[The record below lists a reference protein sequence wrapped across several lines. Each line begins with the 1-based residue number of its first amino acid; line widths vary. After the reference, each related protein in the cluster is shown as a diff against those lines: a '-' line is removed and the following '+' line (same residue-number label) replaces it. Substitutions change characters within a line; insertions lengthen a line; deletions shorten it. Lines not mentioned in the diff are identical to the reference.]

1 VNNESAFHESIAEY
15 WFVMTLTPL
24 LTVSV
29 IFLVLSVLFFI
40 AALAAIKK
48 GRLSGTITSLVLAM
62 LLLTLA
68 ALFGTF
74 TIATQG
80 YRALIHEEMAAVI
93 KTEPTGNRT
102 FRALFRFPDGREA
115 TFELA
120 GDELYIDAHILKW
133 KPIVNILGMHTYY
146 ELGRVAGRYADIGDE
161 RTKARTIFPL
171 AHGKPLNMFSLRQ
184 QYPFLEPLV
193 DAEYGS
199 ASFVTADS
207 PAELELR
214 ISTTGLMIRKI
225 PTI

>member
-1 VNNESAFHESIAEY
+1 M
-15 WFVMTLTPL
+15 VMILTPL
-24 LTVSV
+24 LTVSA

-40 AALAAIKK
+40 AAVAAMKK
-48 GRLSGTITSLVLAM
+48 GQLFGTVTSFVLSM

-93 KTEPTGNRT
+93 KTEPTGYQT
-102 FRALFRFPDGREA
+102 FRAHFLFPDGREA
-115 TFELA
+115 SVELA
-120 GDELYIDAHILKW
+120 GDELYVDAHILKW
-133 KPIVNILGMHTYY
+133 KPIVNILGIHTYY
-146 ELGRVAGRYADIGDE
+146 ELDRVAGRYADIADE

-171 AHGKPLNMFSLRQ
+171 THEKPLNMFSLRQ
-184 QYPFLEPLV
+184 RYRFLEPLV

-199 ASFVTADS
+199 ASFVTADR

-214 ISTTGLMIRKI
+214 ISTTGLLIRTV
-225 PTI
+225 PTK

>member
-1 VNNESAFHESIAEY
+1 MI
-15 WFVMTLTPL
+15 LTPL
-24 LTVSV
+24 LTVSAV
-29 IFLVLSVLFFI
+29 FLVLSVLFFV
-40 AALAAIKK
+40 AAVVAIKK
-48 GRLSGTITSLVLAM
+48 RQLSGTFTSVVLAM

-93 KTEPTGNRT
+93 KTEPTGYRT
-102 FRALFRFPDGREA
+102 LRAHFRFPDGREA

-120 GDELYIDAHILKW
+120 GDELYVDAHILKW
-133 KPIVNILGMHTYY
+133 KPIVNILGIHTYY
-146 ELGRVAGRYADIGDE
+146 ELDRVAGRYADLADE

-171 AHGKPLNMFSLRQ
+171 AREKPLNMFSLCQR
-184 QYPFLEPLV
+184 YRFLEPLV

-199 ASFVTADS
+199 ASFITADM

-214 ISTTGLMIRKI
+214 ISTTGLMIRKV
-225 PTI
+225 PTK

>member
-1 VNNESAFHESIAEY
+1 MILTHFLTISA
-15 WFVMTLTPL
+15 V
-24 LTVSV
+24 
-29 IFLVLSVLFFI
+29 FLVLSVLFLI
-40 AALAAIKK
+40 AAVAAIKK
-48 GRLSGTITSLVLAM
+48 GQFFGTVASFVLAM
-62 LLLTLA
+62 LLFTLA

-93 KTEPTGNRT
+93 KTESTGYQT
-102 FRALFRFPDGREA
+102 FRAHFRFPDGREA
-115 TFELA
+115 TFELV
-120 GDELYIDAHILKW
+120 GDDLYVDAHILKW

-146 ELGRVAGRYADIGDE
+146 ELDRVAGRYADIADE
-161 RTKARTIFPL
+161 RTKARTVFPL
-171 AHGKPLNMFSLRQ
+171 AHEKPLNLFSLRQ
-184 QYPFLEPLV
+184 RYRFLEPLV

-225 PTI
+225 PTK